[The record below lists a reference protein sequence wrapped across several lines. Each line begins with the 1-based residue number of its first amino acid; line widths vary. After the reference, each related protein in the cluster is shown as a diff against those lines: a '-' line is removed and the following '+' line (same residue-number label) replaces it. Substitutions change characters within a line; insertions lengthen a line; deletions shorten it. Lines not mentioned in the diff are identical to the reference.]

1 MSENYWEKQQ
11 KEEELDPISS
21 FLSEWGD
28 PEDEEDEF
36 RSDFFQGLSGR
47 RKKSAFILMLI
58 WSFVI
63 LLHLLS
69 WGYWLVIFLTG
80 LVSIHLLRI
89 ITRTPAI
96 SPQPLTDEELQSAPN
111 VSLLVSAKNEEAVI
125 ANLIEILGNLDY
137 PQDKYEVWAIDDR
150 SSDRTPEI
158 LDELALQ
165 YPQLKVVHR
174 STDATGGK
182 SGALNQVLP
191 QTKGEI
197 IGVFDADA
205 VVEKDFLRR
214 VVPMF
219 NDEKIG
225 AVQVRKAIA
234 NYNENFWTKGQAAEM
249 ALDSYVQ
256 QQRIG
261 LQGVGELRGNGQFV
275 SREALK
281 SCGGWNEETI
291 TDDLDLTVR
300 LHLDDWKIGFLLD
313 APVEEEGVT
322 SAIALWHQRNR
333 WAEGG
338 YQRYLDYWRY
348 IFNSPIGFGKRIDL
362 LVFVLLQYILPAALI
377 PDFVMI
383 LMRHHLPIL
392 APLSTLLCCFGFV
405 SMFQGLARVE
415 ATKEPL
421 KFSSW
426 LKITRQTIRG
436 IIYML
441 HWQVVMVS
449 ITVRMSVRPK
459 RLKWV
464 KTVHEG
470 SGNESY
476 EF

>member
-21 FLSEWGD
+21 FLAEWTD
-28 PEDEEDEF
+28 PEAEEEEF

-47 RKKSAFILMLI
+47 RKKSALILTVI
-58 WSFVI
+58 WSTVI

-69 WGYWLVIFLTG
+69 WGYWLVMILTG

-89 ITRTPAI
+89 ITRTPEK
-96 SPQPLTDEELQSAPN
+96 SPQPLTDEDLNSAPT

-125 ANLIEILGNLDY
+125 GNLIEILGNLDY
-137 PQDKYEVWAIDDR
+137 PQEKYEVWAIDDR

-158 LDELALQ
+158 LDQLTLE

-174 STDATGGK
+174 SAGATGGK
-182 SGALNQVLP
+182 SGALNQILP

-219 NDEKIG
+219 NEAKIG
-225 AVQVRKAIA
+225 AVQVRKAIS
-234 NYNENFWTKGQAAEM
+234 NHDDNFWTKGQAAEM

-256 QQRIG
+256 QQRIS
-261 LQGVGELRGNGQFV
+261 LDGVGELRGNGQFV
-275 SREALK
+275 RREALK

-348 IFNSPIGFGKRIDL
+348 IFRDPIGFGKRIDL
-362 LVFVLLQYILPAALI
+362 LFFVLLQYILPAAMI
-377 PDFVMI
+377 PDLLMM

-392 APLSTLLCCFGFV
+392 APLSTLLFCFGLI
-405 SMFQGLARVE
+405 SMFQGLARIQ
-415 ATKEPL
+415 ATQEPL
-421 KFSSW
+421 KFSSYF
-426 LKITRQTIRG
+426 KIVRKTIRG

-441 HWQVVMVS
+441 HWQIVMAS
-449 ITVRMSVRPK
+449 ITVRMSIRPK
-459 RLKWV
+459 KLKWV

-470 SGNESY
+470 SGKEIY